1 MKINRYGSQSVK
13 AERVNKSDS
22 GKAHDA
28 DLFQVLLEE
37 AGTDQQKAEL
47 DRLLQEVNQKGEVL
61 VASQSLDA
69 AYAYRQA
76 VKKYLDILV
85 KGSLVVSSQTS
96 TDRFGRQ
103 KMYAVVQEID
113 RQLIDLLDLAIT
125 DQKEPLQL
133 LKIVG
138 EVKGLLISLQT

>member
-13 AERVNKSDS
+13 AERVNISDS
-22 GKAHDA
+22 GKAHEA
-28 DLFQVLLEE
+28 DLFQVLLDE
-37 AGTDQQKAEL
+37 AGSDQQRSEL
-47 DRLLQEVNQKGEVL
+47 DRLLQEVNQKGDVL

-85 KGSLVVSSQTS
+85 KGSLSVAAKTS

-103 KMYAVVQEID
+103 KIYAVVEEID
-113 RQLIDLLDLAIT
+113 RQLIDLIDLVIKG
-125 DQKEPLQL
+125 QKEPLQM

-138 EVKGLLISLQT
+138 EVKGLLISLHT